1 MSTPHSR
8 GWTPRLPPLRSRRPP
23 DLHPARTDDGQTTN
37 DGGDDNDAE
46 IGATELNFDDVAEE
60 ERGKRQQKRNLGN
73 EQRKSEGDLRGDR
86 FQRKMWKHEGGE
98 KPDDNH
104 DEYVHDSLLS
114 VPGNF

>member
-1 MSTPHSR
+1 MPLIVSTPHSR

-73 EQRKSEGDLRGDR
+73 ETNRERRRFERGSIST
-86 FQRKMWKHEGGE
+86 KNVET
-98 KPDDNH
+98 
-104 DEYVHDSLLS
+104 
-114 VPGNF
+114 